1 MKSKRSRTYLVSGLT
16 LALIFVAIILVFRDV
31 LPDIVKDLSTVPFWG
46 VLLLLALGFAYE
58 VMESVLCL
66 VIIHHKKPDCTFI
79 DALRVTFLG
88 VFGNITTL
96 GAGTLPMQS
105 FYLYRRGL
113 DAGSGLGIMA
123 SEYVLHKISVLICA
137 TVALLLGGD
146 WLEQSAS
153 GLARYLLIGYVIGAL
168 IVIALTLL
176 YTWDRVL
183 KLVLLLLALGFA
195 YEVMESV
202 LCLVIIHHKKPD
214 CTFIDALRVTFL
226 GVFGNITTLGAGTL
240 PMQSFY
246 LYRRGLDAGSGLGIM
261 ASEYVLHKISVLICA
276 TVALLLGGDWLE
288 QSASG
293 LARYLLIGY
302 VIGALIVIALML
314 LYTWDKV
321 LKLVLMLLGKLP
333 HTPKWDER
341 REEWANSLTELN
353 REAKKVL
360 LVPSIRVK
368 GIAVSLVKLFVLY
381 SIPYAA
387 LRLVGCTALNF
398 AQAQLLASLMLLI
411 TSALPNVAGVGPMEF
426 AFLLLFAPWA
436 DTAIAS
442 SALVLYRVATY
453 FFPFLLSVIVFL
465 REEKKSL
472 KGFDAQSA

>member
-58 VMESVLCL
+58 AMESVLCL
-66 VIIHHKKPDCTFI
+66 VIIHHKKPDCTF
-79 DALRVTFLG
+79 
-88 VFGNITTL
+88 
-96 GAGTLPMQS
+96 
-105 FYLYRRGL
+105 
-113 DAGSGLGIMA
+113 
-123 SEYVLHKISVLICA
+123 
-137 TVALLLGGD
+137 
-146 WLEQSAS
+146 
-153 GLARYLLIGYVIGAL
+153 
-168 IVIALTLL
+168 
-176 YTWDRVL
+176 
-183 KLVLLLLALGFA
+183 
-195 YEVMESV
+195 
-202 LCLVIIHHKKPD
+202 
-214 CTFIDALRVTFL
+214 
-226 GVFGNITTLGAGTL
+226 
-240 PMQSFY
+240 
-246 LYRRGLDAGSGLGIM
+246 
-261 ASEYVLHKISVLICA
+261 
-276 TVALLLGGDWLE
+276 
-288 QSASG
+288 
-293 LARYLLIGY
+293 
-302 VIGALIVIALML
+302 
-314 LYTWDKV
+314 
-321 LKLVLMLLGKLP
+321 
-333 HTPKWDER
+333 
-341 REEWANSLTELN
+341 
-353 REAKKVL
+353 KVL

>member
-1 MKSKRSRTYLVSGLT
+1 MKSKRSRTYFVSGLT

-79 DALRVTFLG
+79 DAL
-88 VFGNITTL
+88 
-96 GAGTLPMQS
+96 
-105 FYLYRRGL
+105 
-113 DAGSGLGIMA
+113 
-123 SEYVLHKISVLICA
+123 
-137 TVALLLGGD
+137 LLGGD

-176 YTWDRVL
+176 YTWD
-183 KLVLLLLALGFA
+183 
-195 YEVMESV
+195 
-202 LCLVIIHHKKPD
+202 
-214 CTFIDALRVTFL
+214 
-226 GVFGNITTLGAGTL
+226 
-240 PMQSFY
+240 
-246 LYRRGLDAGSGLGIM
+246 
-261 ASEYVLHKISVLICA
+261 
-276 TVALLLGGDWLE
+276 
-288 QSASG
+288 
-293 LARYLLIGY
+293 
-302 VIGALIVIALML
+302 
-314 LYTWDKV
+314 KV

-341 REEWANSLTELN
+341 REKWANSLTELN

-398 AQAQLLASLMLLI
+398 AQAQMLASLMLLI

>member
-58 VMESVLCL
+58 AMESVLCL

-105 FYLYRRGL
+105 FFLYRRGL

-123 SEYVLHKISVLICA
+123 SEYVLHKISVLIYA

-176 YTWDRVL
+176 YTWD
-183 KLVLLLLALGFA
+183 
-195 YEVMESV
+195 
-202 LCLVIIHHKKPD
+202 
-214 CTFIDALRVTFL
+214 
-226 GVFGNITTLGAGTL
+226 
-240 PMQSFY
+240 
-246 LYRRGLDAGSGLGIM
+246 
-261 ASEYVLHKISVLICA
+261 
-276 TVALLLGGDWLE
+276 
-288 QSASG
+288 
-293 LARYLLIGY
+293 
-302 VIGALIVIALML
+302 
-314 LYTWDKV
+314 KV
-321 LKLVLMLLGKLP
+321 LKLV
-333 HTPKWDER
+333 
-341 REEWANSLTELN
+341 
-353 REAKKVL
+353 
-360 LVPSIRVK
+360 
-368 GIAVSLVKLFVLY
+368 
-381 SIPYAA
+381 
-387 LRLVGCTALNF
+387 
-398 AQAQLLASLMLLI
+398 LMLLI

>member
-58 VMESVLCL
+58 AMESVLCL

-88 VFGNITTL
+88 VFGNIATL

-123 SEYVLHKISVLICA
+123 SEYVLHKISVLIYA

-176 YTWDRVL
+176 YTWD
-183 KLVLLLLALGFA
+183 
-195 YEVMESV
+195 
-202 LCLVIIHHKKPD
+202 
-214 CTFIDALRVTFL
+214 
-226 GVFGNITTLGAGTL
+226 
-240 PMQSFY
+240 
-246 LYRRGLDAGSGLGIM
+246 
-261 ASEYVLHKISVLICA
+261 
-276 TVALLLGGDWLE
+276 
-288 QSASG
+288 
-293 LARYLLIGY
+293 
-302 VIGALIVIALML
+302 
-314 LYTWDKV
+314 KV
-321 LKLVLMLLGKLP
+321 LKLV
-333 HTPKWDER
+333 
-341 REEWANSLTELN
+341 
-353 REAKKVL
+353 
-360 LVPSIRVK
+360 
-368 GIAVSLVKLFVLY
+368 
-381 SIPYAA
+381 
-387 LRLVGCTALNF
+387 
-398 AQAQLLASLMLLI
+398 LMLLI

>member
-1 MKSKRSRTYLVSGLT
+1 
-16 LALIFVAIILVFRDV
+16 
-31 LPDIVKDLSTVPFWG
+31 
-46 VLLLLALGFAYE
+46 
-58 VMESVLCL
+58 
-66 VIIHHKKPDCTFI
+66 
-79 DALRVTFLG
+79 
-88 VFGNITTL
+88 
-96 GAGTLPMQS
+96 
-105 FYLYRRGL
+105 
-113 DAGSGLGIMA
+113 MA
-123 SEYVLHKISVLICA
+123 SEYVLHKISVLI
-137 TVALLLGGD
+137 
-146 WLEQSAS
+146 
-153 GLARYLLIGYVIGAL
+153 Y
-168 IVIALTLL
+168 
-176 YTWDRVL
+176 
-183 KLVLLLLALGFA
+183 
-195 YEVMESV
+195 
-202 LCLVIIHHKKPD
+202 
-214 CTFIDALRVTFL
+214 
-226 GVFGNITTLGAGTL
+226 
-240 PMQSFY
+240 
-246 LYRRGLDAGSGLGIM
+246 
-261 ASEYVLHKISVLICA
+261 A

-321 LKLVLMLLGKLP
+321 LKLVLMLLGKFP

-341 REEWANSLTELN
+341 REKWANSLTELN

-411 TSALPNVAGVGPMEF
+411 TSALPSVAGVGPMEF

-465 REEKKSL
+465 REEKESL

>member
-1 MKSKRSRTYLVSGLT
+1 M
-16 LALIFVAIILVFRDV
+16 
-31 LPDIVKDLSTVPFWG
+31 
-46 VLLLLALGFAYE
+46 
-58 VMESVLCL
+58 
-66 VIIHHKKPDCTFI
+66 
-79 DALRVTFLG
+79 
-88 VFGNITTL
+88 
-96 GAGTLPMQS
+96 
-105 FYLYRRGL
+105 
-113 DAGSGLGIMA
+113 
-123 SEYVLHKISVLICA
+123 
-137 TVALLLGGD
+137 
-146 WLEQSAS
+146 
-153 GLARYLLIGYVIGAL
+153 
-168 IVIALTLL
+168 IALTLL
-176 YTWDRVL
+176 YTWDR
-183 KLVLLLLALGFA
+183 
-195 YEVMESV
+195 
-202 LCLVIIHHKKPD
+202 
-214 CTFIDALRVTFL
+214 
-226 GVFGNITTLGAGTL
+226 
-240 PMQSFY
+240 
-246 LYRRGLDAGSGLGIM
+246 
-261 ASEYVLHKISVLICA
+261 
-276 TVALLLGGDWLE
+276 
-288 QSASG
+288 
-293 LARYLLIGY
+293 
-302 VIGALIVIALML
+302 
-314 LYTWDKV
+314 V

-333 HTPKWDER
+333 HTPKWDVR
-341 REEWANSLTELN
+341 REKWANSLTELN

>member
-1 MKSKRSRTYLVSGLT
+1 MIKIENLSKVFRTEEVETTALNNVSLEVKKGE
-16 LALIFVAIILVFRDV
+16 FVAIMG
-31 LPDIVKDLSTVPFWG
+31 PSGCGKST
-46 VLLLLALGFAYE
+46 LL
-58 VMESVLCL
+58 
-66 VIIHHKKPDCTFI
+66 
-79 DALRVTFLG
+79 
-88 VFGNITTL
+88 NI
-96 GAGTLPMQS
+96 
-105 FYLYRRGL
+105 
-113 DAGSGLGIMA
+113 
-123 SEYVLHKISVLICA
+123 
-137 TVALLLGGD
+137 
-146 WLEQSAS
+146 
-153 GLARYLLIGYVIGAL
+153 IGAL
-168 IVIALTLL
+168 IVIALT
-176 YTWDRVL
+176 
-183 KLVLLLLALGFA
+183 
-195 YEVMESV
+195 
-202 LCLVIIHHKKPD
+202 
-214 CTFIDALRVTFL
+214 
-226 GVFGNITTLGAGTL
+226 
-240 PMQSFY
+240 
-246 LYRRGLDAGSGLGIM
+246 
-261 ASEYVLHKISVLICA
+261 
-276 TVALLLGGDWLE
+276 
-288 QSASG
+288 
-293 LARYLLIGY
+293 
-302 VIGALIVIALML
+302 L

>member
-1 MKSKRSRTYLVSGLT
+1 MNRGRKKSYLISAVT
-16 LALIFVAIILVFRDV
+16 LALLFAAFLLVFRDA
-31 LPDIVKDLSTVPFWG
+31 LPEILTNLRTVPFRG
-46 VLLLLALGFAYE
+46 VLLLLVLGFAYE
-58 VMESVLCL
+58 GMEAAVGFVLL
-66 VIIHHKKPDCTFI
+66 RRKKKDVRFA
-79 DALRVTFLG
+79 DALNTTFLG
-88 VFGNITTL
+88 VFGNIATM

-123 SEYVLHKISVLICA
+123 SEYVLHKISVLIYA

-176 YTWDRVL
+176 YTWD
-183 KLVLLLLALGFA
+183 
-195 YEVMESV
+195 
-202 LCLVIIHHKKPD
+202 
-214 CTFIDALRVTFL
+214 
-226 GVFGNITTLGAGTL
+226 
-240 PMQSFY
+240 
-246 LYRRGLDAGSGLGIM
+246 
-261 ASEYVLHKISVLICA
+261 
-276 TVALLLGGDWLE
+276 
-288 QSASG
+288 
-293 LARYLLIGY
+293 
-302 VIGALIVIALML
+302 
-314 LYTWDKV
+314 KV
-321 LKLVLMLLGKLP
+321 LKLVLMLLDKLP

-472 KGFDAQSA
+472 KGFDAQRA

>member
-58 VMESVLCL
+58 AMESVLCL

-123 SEYVLHKISVLICA
+123 SEYVLHKISVLIYA

-146 WLEQSAS
+146 WLRESAS
-153 GLARYLLIGYVIGAL
+153 GLAHYLLIGYVIGAL
-168 IVIALTLL
+168 IVIALT
-176 YTWDRVL
+176 
-183 KLVLLLLALGFA
+183 
-195 YEVMESV
+195 
-202 LCLVIIHHKKPD
+202 
-214 CTFIDALRVTFL
+214 
-226 GVFGNITTLGAGTL
+226 
-240 PMQSFY
+240 
-246 LYRRGLDAGSGLGIM
+246 
-261 ASEYVLHKISVLICA
+261 
-276 TVALLLGGDWLE
+276 
-288 QSASG
+288 
-293 LARYLLIGY
+293 
-302 VIGALIVIALML
+302 L

-341 REEWANSLTELN
+341 REKWANSLTELN

-368 GIAVSLVKLFVLY
+368 GIAVSL
-381 SIPYAA
+381 
-387 LRLVGCTALNF
+387 
-398 AQAQLLASLMLLI
+398 

>member
-58 VMESVLCL
+58 AMESVLCL

-123 SEYVLHKISVLICA
+123 SEYVLHKISVLIYA

-176 YTWDRVL
+176 YTWD
-183 KLVLLLLALGFA
+183 
-195 YEVMESV
+195 
-202 LCLVIIHHKKPD
+202 
-214 CTFIDALRVTFL
+214 
-226 GVFGNITTLGAGTL
+226 
-240 PMQSFY
+240 
-246 LYRRGLDAGSGLGIM
+246 
-261 ASEYVLHKISVLICA
+261 
-276 TVALLLGGDWLE
+276 
-288 QSASG
+288 
-293 LARYLLIGY
+293 
-302 VIGALIVIALML
+302 
-314 LYTWDKV
+314 KV
-321 LKLVLMLLGKLP
+321 LKLVLMLLGKFP

-341 REEWANSLTELN
+341 REKWANSLTELN

-381 SIPYAA
+381 SIPYA
-387 LRLVGCTALNF
+387 
-398 AQAQLLASLMLLI
+398 
-411 TSALPNVAGVGPMEF
+411 ALPNVAGVGPMEF

>member
-1 MKSKRSRTYLVSGLT
+1 MDNTTNSLAEKSRLRQMIDSYGVPRMIITGFLLLMFVLVPFAGVDFATQISNVINRFSWNAIMVLAMVPMVHSGCGLNFGLPLGIISGLLGAT
-16 LALIFVAIILVFRDV
+16 LSIE
-31 LPDIVKDLSTVPFWG
+31 
-46 VLLLLALGFAYE
+46 LGFTGPMSF
-58 VMESVLCL
+58 VMAI
-66 VIIHHKKPDCTFI
+66 VI
-79 DALRVTFLG
+79 
-88 VFGNITTL
+88 
-96 GAGTLPMQS
+96 
-105 FYLYRRGL
+105 
-113 DAGSGLGIMA
+113 
-123 SEYVLHKISVLICA
+123 A
-137 TVALLLGGD
+137 TPFALLLGGD

-176 YTWDRVL
+176 YTWD
-183 KLVLLLLALGFA
+183 
-195 YEVMESV
+195 
-202 LCLVIIHHKKPD
+202 
-214 CTFIDALRVTFL
+214 
-226 GVFGNITTLGAGTL
+226 
-240 PMQSFY
+240 
-246 LYRRGLDAGSGLGIM
+246 
-261 ASEYVLHKISVLICA
+261 
-276 TVALLLGGDWLE
+276 
-288 QSASG
+288 
-293 LARYLLIGY
+293 
-302 VIGALIVIALML
+302 
-314 LYTWDKV
+314 KV
-321 LKLVLMLLGKLP
+321 LKLVLMLLDKLP

-381 SIPYAA
+381 SIPYLA
-387 LRLVGCTALNF
+387 LRLAGCTALSF
-398 AQAQLLASLMLLI
+398 AEVQLLSSLMLLI

>member
-1 MKSKRSRTYLVSGLT
+1 
-16 LALIFVAIILVFRDV
+16 
-31 LPDIVKDLSTVPFWG
+31 
-46 VLLLLALGFAYE
+46 
-58 VMESVLCL
+58 
-66 VIIHHKKPDCTFI
+66 
-79 DALRVTFLG
+79 
-88 VFGNITTL
+88 
-96 GAGTLPMQS
+96 
-105 FYLYRRGL
+105 
-113 DAGSGLGIMA
+113 
-123 SEYVLHKISVLICA
+123 
-137 TVALLLGGD
+137 
-146 WLEQSAS
+146 
-153 GLARYLLIGYVIGAL
+153 
-168 IVIALTLL
+168 
-176 YTWDRVL
+176 
-183 KLVLLLLALGFA
+183 
-195 YEVMESV
+195 
-202 LCLVIIHHKKPD
+202 
-214 CTFIDALRVTFL
+214 
-226 GVFGNITTLGAGTL
+226 
-240 PMQSFY
+240 
-246 LYRRGLDAGSGLGIM
+246 
-261 ASEYVLHKISVLICA
+261 
-276 TVALLLGGDWLE
+276 
-288 QSASG
+288 
-293 LARYLLIGY
+293 
-302 VIGALIVIALML
+302 
-314 LYTWDKV
+314 
-321 LKLVLMLLGKLP
+321 MLLGKFP

-341 REEWANSLTELN
+341 REKWANSLTELN

>member
-58 VMESVLCL
+58 AMESVLCL

-88 VFGNITTL
+88 VFGNIATL

-123 SEYVLHKISVLICA
+123 SEYVLHKISVLIYA
-137 TVALLLGGD
+137 TV
-146 WLEQSAS
+146 
-153 GLARYLLIGYVIGAL
+153 
-168 IVIALTLL
+168 
-176 YTWDRVL
+176 
-183 KLVLLLLALGFA
+183 
-195 YEVMESV
+195 
-202 LCLVIIHHKKPD
+202 
-214 CTFIDALRVTFL
+214 
-226 GVFGNITTLGAGTL
+226 
-240 PMQSFY
+240 
-246 LYRRGLDAGSGLGIM
+246 
-261 ASEYVLHKISVLICA
+261 
-276 TVALLLGGDWLE
+276 
-288 QSASG
+288 
-293 LARYLLIGY
+293 
-302 VIGALIVIALML
+302 
-314 LYTWDKV
+314 
-321 LKLVLMLLGKLP
+321 
-333 HTPKWDER
+333 
-341 REEWANSLTELN
+341 
-353 REAKKVL
+353 
-360 LVPSIRVK
+360 
-368 GIAVSLVKLFVLY
+368 
-381 SIPYAA
+381 A

-453 FFPFLLSVIVFL
+453 FVPFLLSVIVFL

>member
-58 VMESVLCL
+58 AMESVLCL

-123 SEYVLHKISVLICA
+123 SEYVLHKISVLIYA

-176 YTWDRVL
+176 YTWD
-183 KLVLLLLALGFA
+183 
-195 YEVMESV
+195 
-202 LCLVIIHHKKPD
+202 
-214 CTFIDALRVTFL
+214 
-226 GVFGNITTLGAGTL
+226 
-240 PMQSFY
+240 
-246 LYRRGLDAGSGLGIM
+246 
-261 ASEYVLHKISVLICA
+261 
-276 TVALLLGGDWLE
+276 
-288 QSASG
+288 
-293 LARYLLIGY
+293 
-302 VIGALIVIALML
+302 
-314 LYTWDKV
+314 KV

-333 HTPKWDER
+333 HMPRGDCRVRPRGEEQQKRKLHRAHARDVRQRACDEQHQRGEQLCLRKVKR
-341 REEWANSLTELN
+341 RAAHEPQRGIGDGIEHEELH
-353 REAKKVL
+353 K
-360 LVPSIRVK
+360 
-368 GIAVSLVKLFVLY
+368 
-381 SIPYAA
+381 A
-387 LRLVGCTALNF
+387 LGGFPHR
-398 AQAQLLASLMLLI
+398 
-411 TSALPNVAGVGPMEF
+411 AGV
-426 AFLLLFAPWA
+426 
-436 DTAIAS
+436 
-442 SALVLYRVATY
+442 R
-453 FFPFLLSVIVFL
+453 
-465 REEKKSL
+465 
-472 KGFDAQSA
+472 